1 MGQGIGPLSPLSY
14 DSVLFD
20 FDGVLADTEPMH
32 CAAWAEVLAGFG
44 LDLTWDFYLRHGIGV
59 TDRQLLESVLAAAGS
74 PFSVE
79 TVLEQ
84 WPAKQDAFRRRIL
97 RDPPISP
104 AVAAFITGLNNY
116 RLAVVTSSQVWEI
129 APALD
134 AAGIRACF
142 GTLVGA
148 TDVTHHKPAPDP
160 YLLAATRLGARRPL
174 VVEDSDTG
182 IASAT
187 AAGFD
192 SVRVAGPAEMPPRVA
207 QALGR

>member
-1 MGQGIGPLSPLSY
+1 MSPPPY

-20 FDGVLADTEPMH
+20 FDGVLADTEPVH

-44 LDLTWDFYLRHGIGV
+44 LNLTWDFYLRHGIGV
-59 TDRQLLESVLAAAGS
+59 TDRQLLESVLAAAES
-74 PFSVE
+74 PISVE
-79 TVLEQ
+79 TMLLR
-84 WPAKQDAFRRRIL
+84 WPAKQEAFRRRIL
-97 RDPPISP
+97 CHPPIP
-104 AVAAFITGLNNY
+104 PTVAEFVTTLNNY

-129 APALD
+129 EPALD

-148 TDVTHHKPAPDP
+148 ADVTQHKPAPEP
-160 YLLAATRLGARRPL
+160 YLLASTRLSACLPL
-174 VVEDSDTG
+174 VVEDSDAG

-192 SVRVAGPAEMPPRVA
+192 SVRVSGPAEMPVRVA
-207 QALGR
+207 RALGR